1 MARDYQKAF
10 LSNRALDNMTVI
22 HINSQHIFLT
32 GVLTD
37 VMKRRTA
44 A

>member
-1 MARDYQKAF
+1 MARDYQLGF
-10 LSNRALDNMTVI
+10 LSKRALDYMTVI

-32 GVLTD
+32 SALTN